1 MDSFKELFV
10 CQQVKEEEDSRPK
23 KPLQRKTAKTT
34 EEGNAIE
41 HKKFLCPQHSTSPP
55 PPPPTTLR
63 KGSFVHKIVP
73 YTGRFHVWLIFI
85 GPIYALSIRLPF
97 PLT

>member
-41 HKKFLCPQHSTSPP
+41 HEKFLCPRHPTSLPP
-55 PPPPTTLR
+55 PP
-63 KGSFVHKIVP
+63 P